1 MSNPSSSY
9 SVTLVG
15 AVGLAADQR
24 QAAELRF
31 RMAIEASLGGA
42 SFVVPTLQACA
53 LARSLLMDLSPDEM
67 EAADCNAEREV
78 IALWESA
85 EDQAIMAALK
95 PLQAPH
101 HANRGV
107 TVDQARFEIS
117 P

>member
-1 MSNPSSSY
+1 MNKPSSPY

-53 LARSLLMDLSPDEM
+53 LARSLLMDLSPGER
-67 EAADCNAEREV
+67 ETADCDAEREV

-85 EDQAIMAALK
+85 EDQAVMAALK

-101 HANRGV
+101 HASRGIA
-107 TVDQARFEIS
+107 VDQARFEIS